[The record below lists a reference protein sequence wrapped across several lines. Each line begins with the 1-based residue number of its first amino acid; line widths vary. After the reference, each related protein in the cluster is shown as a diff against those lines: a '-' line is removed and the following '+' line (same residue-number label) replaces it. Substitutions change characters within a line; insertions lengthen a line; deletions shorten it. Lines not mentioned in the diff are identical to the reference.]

1 MLCVQI
7 IVSFVPQLETFVSIS
22 DNKKAVSLAHEN
34 IKADIIGILFIYNNI
49 HMQRGEGSRQRAEFV
64 FGRRAV

>member
-34 IKADIIGILFIYNNI
+34 IKADIIGILFICNNI
-49 HMQRGEGSRQRAEFV
+49 HMQR
-64 FGRRAV
+64 